1 MSLHTLANHLQ
12 TAGRGEDK
20 VLVHMTPGEV
30 NGLQS
35 LAMAHGG
42 SLSINPETGLPE
54 AGFLSKILPMV
65 AGLALGPAGAGIA
78 FGGMSSAVSAG
89 LLVGGATAL
98 GTGSL
103 KNGLLAGLG
112 AYGGAGLGAG
122 ISGAA
127 AAAPSLAG
135 AGAAAP
141 LTIAQQAGQ
150 GALATGMSGAATGA
164 ATSAGAGAGAA
175 AGNFAGI
182 PGTNA
187 GAMYGAPI
195 APPSVAPPVAP
206 YGSAP
211 NLNAGV
217 PQPTDLNAL
226 AQQRAFAQQAAQV
239 PPSAAIEQAAKS
251 KGIFGGMDFSKLMNP
266 EFMKENKGNYLAAMA
281 PLLMEEERRKQQSEQ
296 AAAPAY
302 YGVSRVVNPS
312 ARAPGGTSERTYF
325 ADGGLANLPVENMSQ
340 QNTVGANTNYPM
352 ANSKPYGY
360 SVPKNNPISQNVFQP
375 DGYQNVDPYTGEQ
388 KLANGGIIALK
399 KGGKAPAPA
408 APKSE
413 AQINEENAAKEYA
426 AWVKDRNADKAK
438 AKAESDARI
447 KELNKE
453 YTDRISSFGKDTG
466 KELKERQAAIKAE
479 KDKAA
484 KTEMQK
490 ELNAWQQGRN
500 SELANLKTE
509 QANAIKDRTSEY
521 TNRVKELDS
530 EIKERQ
536 ALRNFETD
544 VFKKGY
550 TGFSGDI
557 KGDDLTALNKGYDTE
572 IGKQKSE
579 AEKAKQALEAAKKTG
594 IQSLINRAQDTYN
607 QQQGEYDEATKAKD
621 SRITQFREETKRG
634 SGLQARAFDASAP
647 ANTAAIEK
655 KIKDIK
661 ANPTDIGGG
670 FGQRSLSQSQKD
682 EISSLEKELAGA
694 KTGQVIDPATGKMVA
709 DKTPKSYQKLTKVPG
724 LDGTVKILE
733 EKDIRTVFEEMAGRA
748 PTKSEM
754 DKYLGG
760 KTSQAALAKALTDPK
775 KGLAELQAA
784 QKFTDDDLNQQA
796 VYYWG
801 REMTPGEL
809 KYFKNPAN
817 KVSNFNVLRNM
828 LTSDS
833 KYLENLNKVN
843 QAAFTSAQKAIQAE
857 TEGRASKKD
866 IASYYQQVFNKA
878 PSPEELDKFYNTGLN
893 ISALK
898 EQIDSSPAYEKT
910 LTQSFVPGI
919 VPSGSTTGSLVPS
932 IAQDVS
938 PYVMPTL
945 KQATPMLQDLP
956 ISQQTSGVYKYD
968 PFAVT
973 PKLTTENP
981 TIPYADVSQKL
992 GLIDLYSQL
1001 GQPSLTPQKTNYGVP
1016 TAQSGLTAPQQDIF
1030 GFSQYPPGVEQAIK
1044 AYAAQQAAQQAQA
1057 PTGMASGG
1065 IAGYNLGGY
1074 SDGGRLLKGPGD
1086 GVSDSI
1092 PASIGDRQPARLADG
1107 EFVVPARIVSELG
1120 NGSTEA
1126 GARKLYAMMER
1137 VQRARGKSIGK
1148 GKVAVNSRAEKM
1160 LPA

>member
-1 MSLHTLANHLQ
+1 
-12 TAGRGEDK
+12 
-20 VLVHMTPGEV
+20 
-30 NGLQS
+30 
-35 LAMAHGG
+35 
-42 SLSINPETGLPE
+42 
-54 AGFLSKILPMV
+54 
-65 AGLALGPAGAGIA
+65 
-78 FGGMSSAVSAG
+78 
-89 LLVGGATAL
+89 
-98 GTGSL
+98 
-103 KNGLLAGLG
+103 
-112 AYGGAGLGAG
+112 
-122 ISGAA
+122 
-127 AAAPSLAG
+127 
-135 AGAAAP
+135 
-141 LTIAQQAGQ
+141 
-150 GALATGMSGAATGA
+150 
-164 ATSAGAGAGAA
+164 
-175 AGNFAGI
+175 
-182 PGTNA
+182 
-187 GAMYGAPI
+187 
-195 APPSVAPPVAP
+195 
-206 YGSAP
+206 
-211 NLNAGV
+211 
-217 PQPTDLNAL
+217 
-226 AQQRAFAQQAAQV
+226 
-239 PPSAAIEQAAKS
+239 
-251 KGIFGGMDFSKLMNP
+251 
-266 EFMKENKGNYLAAMA
+266 MA
-281 PLLMEEERRKQQSEQ
+281 PLLMEEERRKQQAEQ

-302 YGVSRVVNPS
+302 YGMSRVVNPS
-312 ARAPGGTSERTYF
+312 ARAPGSTAERTYF

-352 ANSKPYGY
+352 ANIKPYGY
-360 SVPKNNPISQNVFQP
+360 SVPKNNPVSQNVFQP
-375 DGYQNVDPYTGEQ
+375 DGYQNTDPYTGEQ
-388 KLANGGIIALK
+388 KFASGGIIALK
-399 KGGKAPAPA
+399 KGGKAKAPPP
-408 APKSE
+408 PKTE

-426 AWVKDRNADKAK
+426 TYLKDRNADKAK

-447 KELNKE
+447 RELNKE
-453 YTDRISSFGKDTG
+453 YADRIGSFGKDTS
-466 KELKERQAAIKAE
+466 KELKERQDAIKAE

-484 KTEMQK
+484 KAEMQK
-490 ELNAWQQGRN
+490 ELNSWQQGRN

-509 QANAIKDRTSEY
+509 QANAIKDRTGEY

-530 EIKERQ
+530 EIRERQ

-634 SGLQARAFDASAP
+634 SGLQARAFDASSP

-661 ANPTDIGGG
+661 ANPTDMGGG
-670 FGQRSLSQSQKD
+670 FGQRTLSSSQKD
-682 EISSLEKELAGA
+682 ELSALEKELAGA
-694 KTGQVIDPATGKMVA
+694 KSGQVLDPATGKMVA
-709 DKTPKSYQKLTKVPG
+709 DKTPKSYQKLSKVPG

-748 PTKSEM
+748 PTKAEM

-760 KTSQAALAKALTDPK
+760 KSSQAALAKALTDPK
-775 KGLAELQAA
+775 KGLAELQMA

-857 TEGRASKKD
+857 TEGRASKTD
-866 IASYYQQVFNKA
+866 IASYYQQVLGKA
-878 PSPEELDKFYNTGLN
+878 PSQEELDKLYNTGLN

-898 EQIDSSPAYEKT
+898 EQIAASPEYEKR

-919 VPSGSTTGSLVPS
+919 VPSGTQSLVPG
-932 IAQDVS
+932 ITQDVS

-973 PKLTTENP
+973 PKMTTENP

-1016 TAQSGLTAPQQDIF
+1016 TAQSGLTAPQENIF

-1074 SDGGRLLKGPGD
+1074 SDGGRLLRGPGD

-1137 VQRARGKSIGK
+1137 VQRARSKTVGR
-1148 GKVAVNSRAEKM
+1148 GKVAVNSRSEKM

>member
-12 TAGRGEDK
+12 TAGRGDDK
-20 VLVHMTPGEV
+20 MLVHMTPNEV

-42 SLSINPETGLPE
+42 SLTINPETGLPE

-65 AGLALGPAGAGIA
+65 AGLALGPAG
-78 FGGMSSAVSAG
+78 FGLMSAASAG
-89 LLVGGATAL
+89 LLVGGATAVA
-98 GTGSL
+98 TGSL

-122 ISGAA
+122 
-127 AAAPSLAG
+127 LG
-135 AGAAAP
+135 AGAAA
-141 LTIAQQAGQ
+141 AGAASAAAPAMISAGAMPGVVGGM
-150 GALATGMSGAATGA
+150 GALAPAAGA
-164 ATSAGAGAGAA
+164 AGAGTLAAGAA
-175 AGNFAGI
+175 SAVPPGLAAATNPALLGNTVPVAS
-182 PGTNA
+182 A
-187 GAMYGAPI
+187 AP
-195 APPSVAPPVAP
+195 VAPPV

-211 NLNAGV
+211 SFNAGV

-239 PPSAAIEQAAKS
+239 SPSAAIEQAAKS

-281 PLLMEEERRKQQSEQ
+281 PLLMEEERRKQQAEQ

-302 YGVSRVVNPS
+302 YGMSRVVNPS
-312 ARAPGGTSERTYF
+312 ARAPGSTAERTYF
-325 ADGGLANLPVENMSQ
+325 ADGGLTNLPVENMSQ

-352 ANSKPYGY
+352 ANIKPYGY

-375 DGYQNVDPYTGEQ
+375 DGYQNTDPYTGEQ
-388 KLANGGIIALK
+388 KLASGGIIALK
-399 KGGKAPAPA
+399 SGGKAP

-426 AWVKDRNADKAK
+426 AYLKDRNADKAK

-447 KELNKE
+447 RELNKE
-453 YTDRISSFGKDTG
+453 YADRIGSFGKDTG
-466 KELKERQAAIKAE
+466 KELKERQASIKAE

-484 KTEMQK
+484 KAEMQK
-490 ELNAWQQGRN
+490 ELNSWQQGRN

-509 QANAIKDRTSEY
+509 QANAIKDRTGEY

-536 ALRNFETD
+536 ALRNFDTD

-579 AEKAKQALEAAKKTG
+579 AEKAKQSLEAAKKTG
-594 IQSLINRAQDTYN
+594 IQSLISRAQDTYN

-634 SGLQARAFDASAP
+634 SGLQARAFDASSP

-661 ANPTDIGGG
+661 ANPTDMGGG
-670 FGQRSLSQSQKD
+670 FGQRTLSSSQKD
-682 EISSLEKELAGA
+682 ELSALEKELAGA
-694 KTGQVIDPATGKMVA
+694 KSGQVLDPATGKMVA
-709 DKTPKSYQKLTKVPG
+709 DKTPKSYQKLSKVPG

-733 EKDIRTVFEEMAGRA
+733 EKDIRTVFEEMTGRA
-748 PTKSEM
+748 PTKAEM

-760 KTSQAALAKALTDPK
+760 KSSQAALAKALTDPK
-775 KGLAELQAA
+775 KGLAELQMA

-857 TEGRASKKD
+857 TEGRASKQD
-866 IASYYQQVFNKA
+866 IASYYQQVFNKP

-898 EQIDSSPAYEKT
+898 EQIASSPEYEKT
-910 LTQSFVPGI
+910 LTQSFVPSI
-919 VPSGSTTGSLVPS
+919 VPSGTQSLVPG

-973 PKLTTENP
+973 PKMTTENP

-1016 TAQSGLTAPQQDIF
+1016 TAQSGLTAPQENIF

-1044 AYAAQQAAQQAQA
+1044 AYAAQQAAQQAQTAQQA

-1065 IAGYNLGGY
+1065 VAGYNLGGY
-1074 SDGGRLLKGPGD
+1074 SDGGRLLRGPGD

-1137 VQRARGKSIGK
+1137 VQRARSKTVGR
-1148 GKVAVNSRAEKM
+1148 GKVAVNSRSEKM

>member
-20 VLVHMTPGEV
+20 VLVHMTPSEV

-54 AGFLSKILPMV
+54 AGFLSKILPIV

-135 AGAAAP
+135 AGATAP

-164 ATSAGAGAGAA
+164 ATSAGAGAGTAA
-175 AGNFAGI
+175 AGSQVMTPFGMQ
-182 PGTNA
+182 T
-187 GAMYGAPI
+187 I
-195 APPSVAPPVAP
+195 APPSAAPVAP
-206 YGSAP
+206 TAFGGSATF
-211 NLNAGV
+211 NAGV

-226 AQQRAFAQQAAQV
+226 AQQRAVAQQAAQV
-239 PPSAAIEQAAKS
+239 SPSAAIEQAAKS

-266 EFMKENKGNYLAAMA
+266 DFIKENKGNYLAAMA
-281 PLLMEEERRKQQSEQ
+281 PLLMEEERRKQQAEQ

-302 YGVSRVVNPS
+302 YGMSRVVNPS
-312 ARAPGGTSERTYF
+312 ARAPGSTAERTYF

-352 ANSKPYGY
+352 ANIKPYGY

-375 DGYQNVDPYTGEQ
+375 DGYQNTDPYTGEQ
-388 KLANGGIIALK
+388 KLASGGIIALK
-399 KGGKAPAPA
+399 SGGKAP

-426 AWVKDRNADKAK
+426 TYLKDRNADKAK

-447 KELNKE
+447 RELNKE
-453 YTDRISSFGKDTG
+453 YADRIGSFGKDTG

-484 KTEMQK
+484 KAEMQK
-490 ELNAWQQGRN
+490 ELNSWQQGRN

-509 QANAIKDRTSEY
+509 QANAIKDRTGEY

-530 EIKERQ
+530 EIRERQ
-536 ALRNFETD
+536 ALRTFDTD

-594 IQSLINRAQDTYN
+594 IQSLISRAQDTYN

-621 SRITQFREETKRG
+621 SRIAQFREETKRG
-634 SGLQARAFDASAP
+634 SGLQARGYEAVAPDTAS
-647 ANTAAIEK
+647 IDK
-655 KIKDIK
+655 RIKEIK
-661 ANPTDIGGG
+661 SNPQGEITGM
-670 FGQRSLSQSQKD
+670 GQRGLSEDQQKEIKSLQG
-682 EISSLEKELAGA
+682 EL
-694 KTGQVIDPATGKMVA
+694 TGTKSGLVLDPATGKMVA
-709 DKTPKSYQKLTKVPG
+709 DKTPKSYQKLTKAPG

-733 EKDIRTVFEEMAGRA
+733 EKDIRTVFEEMTGRA
-748 PTKSEM
+748 PTSAEM
-754 DKYLGG
+754 NKYLGG

-775 KGLAELQAA
+775 KGLVELQTA

-857 TEGRASKKD
+857 TEGRASKTD
-866 IASYYQQVFNKA
+866 IASYYQQVLGKA
-878 PSPEELDKFYNTGLN
+878 PSQEELDKLYNTGLN

-898 EQIDSSPAYEKT
+898 EQINSSPAYEKT

-919 VPSGSTTGSLVPS
+919 VPSGTQSLVPG
-932 IAQDVS
+932 ITQDVS
-938 PYVMPTL
+938 PYVMPSL
-945 KQATPMLQDLP
+945 KPTASLLQDLP

-992 GLIDLYSQL
+992 GLVDLYSQL
-1001 GQPSLTPQKTNYGVP
+1001 GQPQLTPQKTNYGVP
-1016 TAQSGLTAPQQDIF
+1016 TAQSGLTAPQENIF
-1030 GFSQYPPGVEQAIK
+1030 GFSPYPPGVEQAIK
-1044 AYAAQQAAQQAQA
+1044 AYAAQQAAQQAQTAQQA

-1074 SDGGRLLKGPGD
+1074 SDGGRLLRGPGD

-1137 VQRARGKSIGK
+1137 VQRARSKTVGR
-1148 GKVAVNSRAEKM
+1148 GKVAVNSRSEKM

>member
-1 MSLHTLANHLQ
+1 
-12 TAGRGEDK
+12 
-20 VLVHMTPGEV
+20 
-30 NGLQS
+30 
-35 LAMAHGG
+35 
-42 SLSINPETGLPE
+42 
-54 AGFLSKILPMV
+54 
-65 AGLALGPAGAGIA
+65 
-78 FGGMSSAVSAG
+78 
-89 LLVGGATAL
+89 
-98 GTGSL
+98 
-103 KNGLLAGLG
+103 
-112 AYGGAGLGAG
+112 
-122 ISGAA
+122 
-127 AAAPSLAG
+127 
-135 AGAAAP
+135 
-141 LTIAQQAGQ
+141 
-150 GALATGMSGAATGA
+150 
-164 ATSAGAGAGAA
+164 
-175 AGNFAGI
+175 
-182 PGTNA
+182 
-187 GAMYGAPI
+187 
-195 APPSVAPPVAP
+195 
-206 YGSAP
+206 
-211 NLNAGV
+211 
-217 PQPTDLNAL
+217 LNAL
-226 AQQRAFAQQAAQV
+226 AQQRAFSQQMAQSSPTKV
-239 PPSAAIEQAAKS
+239 LEEAAKS

-281 PLLMEEERRKQQSEQ
+281 PFLMEEERRKQ
-296 AAAPAY
+296 AAQTAAEPTQ
-302 YGVSRVVNPS
+302 YGMSRMVNPS
-312 ARAPGGTSERTYF
+312 ARAPGSTSERTYF

-360 SVPKNNPISQNVFQP
+360 AVPKNYPISQNVFQP
-375 DGYQNVDPYTGEQ
+375 ESYERVDPYTGEQ
-388 KLANGGIIALK
+388 KLASGGIIALK
-399 KGGKAPAPA
+399 KGGAAPA

-413 AQINEENAAKEYA
+413 AQINEENAAKDYA
-426 AWVKDRNADKAK
+426 AWLKDRNADKAK
-438 AKAESDARI
+438 AKAEMDARN
-447 KELNKE
+447 KELTGE
-453 YTDRISSFGKDTG
+453 YTGKINSFNADTQ
-466 KELKERQAAIKAE
+466 KELKERQAAIKKE
-479 KDKAA
+479 KDKNAV
-484 KTEMQK
+484 KDMQK
-490 ELNAWQQGRN
+490 DLTSWQQGRN
-500 SELANLKTE
+500 SELANIKLE
-509 QANAIKDRTSEY
+509 QTNAIKDRTGEY
-521 TNRVKELDS
+521 TNRVKDLDS

-536 ALRNFETD
+536 ALRTFETD

-621 SRITQFREETKRG
+621 SRITQFKEETKRG
-634 SGLQARAFDASAP
+634 SGLQARSFDASAP

-655 KIKDIK
+655 KIKEIK
-661 ANPTDIGGG
+661 ANPAEASG
-670 FGQRSLSQSQKD
+670 FGQRALSKAQQD
-682 EISSLEKELAGA
+682 EISSLEKELTGA
-694 KTGQVIDPATGKMVA
+694 KSGQVLDPATGKMVA
-709 DKTPKSYQKLTKVPG
+709 DKTPKSYQKLTKAPG

-748 PTKSEM
+748 PTSAEM

-775 KGLAELQAA
+775 KGLAELQTA
-784 QKFTDDDLNQQA
+784 QKFTTDDLNQQA
-796 VYYWG
+796 QYYWG
-801 REMTPGEL
+801 RDMTPGEL
-809 KYFKNPAN
+809 KYFQNPAN
-817 KVSNFNVLRNM
+817 KVFNFNVLRNM

-833 KYLENLNKVN
+833 KYLENLNRVN
-843 QAAFTSAQKAIQAE
+843 QTAFTSAQKAIQAE

-878 PSPEELDKFYNTGLN
+878 PSQEELDKFYNTGLN

-919 VPSGSTTGSLVPS
+919 VPSGSSTGIGSQSIVPG
-932 IAQDVS
+932 ITQDVS

-945 KQATPMLQDLP
+945 KQSSPILQDLP

-992 GLIDLYSQL
+992 GLVDLYSQL

-1016 TAQSGLTAPQQDIF
+1016 TAQSGLTAPQENVF
-1030 GFSQYPPGVEQAIK
+1030 GFSPYPPGVEQAIK
-1044 AYAAQQAAQQAQA
+1044 AYAAAQQAQAAQQA

-1074 SDGGRLLKGPGD
+1074 SDGGRLLRGPGD

-1137 VQRARGKSIGK
+1137 VQRARGKSIGS

>member
-12 TAGRGEDK
+12 SAGRGDDK
-20 VLVHMTPGEV
+20 LLVHMTPGEV
-30 NGLQS
+30 HGLQS

-42 SLSINPETGLPE
+42 SLTINPETGLPE
-54 AGFLSKILPMV
+54 AGFLSSILPIV
-65 AGLALGPAGAGIA
+65 AGLALGPAGAGVA
-78 FGGMSSAVSAG
+78 FGGLSSAASAG
-89 LLVGGATAL
+89 LLVGGATAVA
-98 GTGSL
+98 TGSL
-103 KNGLLAGLG
+103 KNGILAGLG

-122 ISGAA
+122 LSGAA
-127 AAAPSLAG
+127 AAAPGLAG

-150 GALATGMSGAATGA
+150 GALATGMSGAATGVGAGTAA
-164 ATSAGAGAGAA
+164 ATPNVLGAA
-175 AGNFAGI
+175 
-182 PGTNA
+182 TNPNLGGYA
-187 GAMYGAPI
+187 LPQTQ
-195 APPSVAPPVAP
+195 VAAAPVAP
-206 YGSAP
+206 YGSQATF
-211 NLNAGV
+211 NAGV

-226 AQQRAFAQQAAQV
+226 AQQRAFAQQMAQSSPTKV
-239 PPSAAIEQAAKS
+239 LEEAGKS

-281 PLLMEEERRKQQSEQ
+281 PFLMEEERRKQQLEQ
-296 AAAPAY
+296 AAAPTQ
-302 YGVSRVVNPS
+302 YGMARVVNPS
-312 ARAPGGTSERTYF
+312 ARAPGSTAERTYF

-360 SVPKNNPISQNVFQP
+360 AVPKNYPVSQNVFQP
-375 DGYQNVDPYTGEQ
+375 ESFERVDPYTGEQ
-388 KLANGGIIALK
+388 QFASGGIIALK
-399 KGGKAPAPA
+399 SGGTP
-408 APKSE
+408 APKSQ
-413 AQINEENAAKEYA
+413 AQIDEENAAKEYA
-426 AWVKDRNADKAK
+426 SYLKDRNADKAK
-438 AKAESDARI
+438 AKAEMDARN
-447 KELNKE
+447 KELTGE
-453 YTDRISSFGKDTG
+453 YTGKINSFNADTQ
-466 KELKERQAAIKAE
+466 KELKERQASIKAE

-484 KTEMQK
+484 KAEMQK
-490 ELNAWQQGRN
+490 ELNSWQQGRN

-509 QANAIKDRTSEY
+509 QTNAIKDRTGEY

-530 EIKERQ
+530 EIRERQ
-536 ALRNFETD
+536 ALRTFDTD

-579 AEKAKQALEAAKKTG
+579 ADAAKQALESAKKTG

-607 QQQGEYDEATKAKD
+607 KQQGEYEESTKAKD
-621 SRITQFREETKRG
+621 SRIAQFKEETKRG
-634 SGLQARAFDASAP
+634 SGLQARGFDTTAP
-647 ANTAAIEK
+647 ADTASIDK
-655 KIKDIK
+655 RIKEIK
-661 ANPTDIGGG
+661 ANPQGEFSGM
-670 FGQRSLSQSQKD
+670 GQRALSKDQLSEIKSLQSEGSATK
-682 EISSLEKELAGA
+682 SGLVL
-694 KTGQVIDPATGKMVA
+694 DPATGKMVA
-709 DKTPKSYQKLTKVPG
+709 DKTPKSYQKLTKAPG

-733 EKDIRTVFEEMAGRA
+733 EKDIRTVFEEMTGRSPSKA
-748 PTKSEM
+748 EI

-760 KTSQAALAKALTDPK
+760 KSSQAALAKSLTDPK
-775 KGLAELQAA
+775 KGLAELQMA
-784 QKFTDDDLNQQA
+784 QKFTADDLNQQA

-809 KYFKNPAN
+809 KYFQNPAN

-843 QAAFTSAQKAIQAE
+843 QTAFTSAQKAIQAE

-878 PSPEELDKFYNTGLN
+878 PSQEELDKFYNTGLN

-919 VPSGSTTGSLVPS
+919 VPSGTTTGTQSLVPG
-932 IAQDVS
+932 ITQDVS
-938 PYVMPTL
+938 PYVTPALKPTASL
-945 KQATPMLQDLP
+945 LQDLP

-968 PFAVT
+968 PFAVS

-1016 TAQSGLTAPQQDIF
+1016 TAQSGLTAPQENVF
-1030 GFSQYPPGVEQAIK
+1030 GFSPYPPGVEQAIK
-1044 AYAAQQAAQQAQA
+1044 AYAAAQQAQAAQQA

-1065 IAGYNLGGY
+1065 VAGYNLGGY
-1074 SDGGRLLKGPGD
+1074 SDGGRLLRGPGD

-1137 VQRARGKSIGK
+1137 VQRARGKSIGS